1 MKEYSRVDIHRKL
14 RGAIS
19 FYGETNHDK
28 KSLKVLEEEGSVLYE
43 LVNDI
48 AELYDE
54 TRNRYEWSGINLA
67 KKAKEILNSIKTMIE
82 DYLQEKENERI

>member
-19 FYGETNHDK
+19 FYGESNHDE
-28 KSLKVLEEEGSVLYE
+28 KSLKALEEEGSVLYE
-43 LVNDI
+43 LVHDI

-54 TRNRYEWSGINLA
+54 TRKRCEWSGISLA
-67 KKAKEILNSIKTMIE
+67 KKAKEVLNSIKTLIE
-82 DYLQEKENERI
+82 DYLSEEKENDK